1 MVRKC
6 FSLSCLGL
14 NFNSTDKMNI
24 TYKSIFSAILLMSV
38 LALSSC
44 YKDKSNNGLTEIN
57 QIGVSDA
64 KANTVITVFQG
75 DVLTLKP
82 TLAQSLQGK
91 SLEYSW
97 LQYSSNGNISLAAP
111 RSIIANDYEL
121 KLPIAPDQYILGEPY
136 VLRFQVKD
144 KDSGVTYY
152 LNYNIVI
159 GNKYVNGWLV
169 LEDKA
174 GKGDLSFIFPDS
186 TVEHNL
192 YTSRN
197 PAAPITGP
205 KKLELTPY
213 SITED
218 ISPPGKRLY
227 ILADNG
233 SQEYNYLTMAKKFDF
248 ASLFYQAPAIIKPQS
263 VNWLSTTTGSSKLAN
278 ISIMINNGKAHSNLV
293 GGFPGVKRW
302 GDIALTPAG
311 NQNYSLAPFSAGGPN
326 VAGVVYDNLSKRF
339 YSIVAY
345 SATPSAGS
353 LTPFANTASSSAF
366 DMNNVGL
373 TEIFQDSADVVHNY
387 NAVMKSDDNQAFL
400 LRFKTINTS
409 TATPDLSV
417 SKVAMNAPGILTYTA
432 AAGSTN
438 TGHIYYSNNNV
449 ISRYEISSNSIV
461 ENYSFPAGEQ
471 VTAMKFAK
479 FNLNDKATVKLARL
493 VVATWNGTEGKLYYF
508 ALSQTGAL
516 GAYTKQ
522 FTGFGKIVDLAY
534 KY

>member
-1 MVRKC
+1 
-6 FSLSCLGL
+6 
-14 NFNSTDKMNI
+14 MNL
-24 TYKSIFSAILLMSV
+24 TYKSIFSAVLLMAV
-38 LALSSC
+38 LCLGSC

-57 QIGVSDA
+57 QIGISDTRA
-64 KANTVITVFQG
+64 SSVITVFQG

-97 LQYSSNGNISLAAP
+97 VQYSSNGNISLAAP

-121 KLPIAPDQYILGEPY
+121 KLPIAASQYILGEPY

-144 KDSGVTYY
+144 KDSGVSYY
-152 LNYNIVI
+152 LNYNILI
-159 GNKYVNGWLV
+159 GNKYGNGWLV

-186 TVEHNL
+186 TIEHNI

-197 PAAPITGP
+197 ASAPITGP
-205 KKLELTPY
+205 KKLELTPF
-213 SITED
+213 D
-218 ISPPGKRLY
+218 INDAISDAGRRLY

-233 SQEYNYLTMAKKFDF
+233 SQEYNYLTMAKKFDYSF
-248 ASLFYQAPAIIKPQS
+248 EFYQAPAIIKPQLMT
-263 VNWLSTTTGSSKLAN
+263 WLSGAVGVGNSRSGNLG
-278 ISIMINNGKAHSNLV
+278 IVINNNRAHSNLV
-293 GGFPGVKRW
+293 GGFPGVKKW

-311 NQNYSLAPFSAGGPN
+311 NQNYSLAPFAAGGPN
-326 VAGVVYDNLSKRF
+326 VAAIIYDNTSKRF
-339 YSIVAY
+339 YNIVAF
-345 SATPSAGS
+345 SATPAAGS

-366 DMNNVGL
+366 DLNNVGL

-387 NAVMKSDDNQAFL
+387 NAVMKSDDNQAYL

-409 TATPDLSV
+409 TATPNLSV

-438 TGHIYYSNNNV
+438 TGHIYYSNSNV

-461 ENYSFPAGEQ
+461 ESYSFPASEQ
-471 VTAMKFAK
+471 ITAMKFAK

-522 FTGFGKIVDLAY
+522 FTGFGKIVDMAY

>member
-1 MVRKC
+1 MKLTYNPIFKTMALVAIIC
-6 FSLSCLGL
+6 F
-14 NFNSTDKMNI
+14 
-24 TYKSIFSAILLMSV
+24 
-38 LALSSC
+38 SSC
-44 YKDKSNNGLTEIN
+44 YKDHSNNGLTEIN
-57 QIGVSDA
+57 QIGVTDI
-64 KANTVITVFQG
+64 KAATVITVYQG
-75 DVLTLKP
+75 DILTLKP
-82 TLAQSLQGK
+82 TLTQSLQGK
-91 SLEYSW
+91 DLEYSW

-121 KLPIAPDQYILGEPY
+121 KLPISPDQYILGEPY

-144 KDSGVTYY
+144 KESGVTYY

-159 GNKYVNGWLV
+159 GNKYGNGWLV

-174 GKGDLSFIFPDS
+174 GKGDLSFIYPDS
-186 TVEHNL
+186 TVEHNF

-197 PAAPITGP
+197 PTAPITGP
-205 KKLELTPY
+205 KKLELTPF

-218 ISPPGKRLY
+218 ISAPGKRLY

-233 SQEYNYLTMAKKFDF
+233 SQEYNYLTMAKKFDI
-248 ASLFYQAPAIIKPQS
+248 ASLFYQAPAVIKPQS
-263 VNWLSTTTGSSKLAN
+263 LNWLSTTAGASKLAN

-311 NQNYSLAPFSAGGPN
+311 NTNYSLAPFSAGGPN
-326 VAGVVYDNLSKRF
+326 VAGLVYDNTSKRF

-345 SATPSAGS
+345 SPTPAAGS
-353 LTPFANTASSSAF
+353 LTPFANTVNSTAF

-373 TEIFQDSADVVHNY
+373 TEIFQDSSDVVHNY
-387 NAVMKSDDNQAFL
+387 NAVMKDDANQLYL
-400 LRFKTINTS
+400 LRFKTVNTS
-409 TATPDLSV
+409 TATPNLSV
-417 SKVAMNAPGILTYTA
+417 SKATMNAPGMLNFTA

-438 TGHIYYSNNNV
+438 TGHIYYSNSNV
-449 ISRYEISSNSIV
+449 LSRYEISSNSVV
-461 ENYSFPAGEQ
+461 ETYAFPANEQ
-471 VTAMKFAK
+471 VTAIKFAK

-508 ALSQTGAL
+508 ALSQTGAI
-516 GAYTKQ
+516 GSYTKQ
-522 FTGFGKIVDLAY
+522 FTGFGKVVDMAY